1 MKNACSRGSEWRKW
15 DLHFHAPGTKQNDQF
30 KATGGGDVWDE
41 YCRRLHDSDVQA
53 FGITDYFSADCYFS
67 AVTEYR
73 KRYRDCPKIFFPNV
87 ELRTNYVVNRAEEE
101 VNVHLIF
108 NPLQPD
114 HESRIRFFLGALKIT
129 RTDPSDRDV
138 KASELTRTAD
148 FESATTTR
156 EYIRAALVETYGRD
170 ADLLDHVLI
179 VTAANND
186 GIRAKPGVKRKAEV
200 SDELAKFSDAFFG
213 NSGNIEWFLGT
224 SRAEDKSEYTE
235 PKPVLSG
242 CDAHSL
248 ADLDARLGQVVTT
261 STDGVVLEP
270 TWIKADLTF
279 EGLKQIIFEPA
290 NRVFIGAEPDIERR
304 VRENKT
310 RYIESLHINCVEGYR
325 QDQYGAWFCDE
336 KIVLGKELVAIIG
349 NKGSGKSAVTDIIGL
364 LGNSHNQISKGLS
377 GTKPEELFSF
387 LNKEKFLK
395 GVCVAKHFQ
404 GILHWY
410 EGEPDRKLLD
420 AQVAMHLPEK
430 VEYLPQKYLE
440 RICANIAD
448 DEFRATLNEVIFRYV
463 KPQDQHGK
471 KNLDDLIQYRTQ
483 QAQEDIAQKKQ
494 ELHKANANVV
504 AVEKKLT
511 EDYRKELEEK
521 IRLKN
526 EDLEAHVK
534 AKPEEKQNPEAS
546 AGTLSTES
554 AQVDSLA
561 QQIAVLAG
569 QIEQLETEQVAVSAA
584 AEELQQV
591 RQAIEREA
599 GALHGLETRY
609 RDTLTAAGLSFGEI
623 VKLTLD
629 YAALDAAIAAKRQRM
644 QEIEALLITGD
655 EIAAMDAP
663 EGPSAQTVRDAAKT
677 ASLVC
682 QKAALEIQ
690 KAEIVERL
698 GKPAREYQQYL
709 NELRLWTDRE
719 KELRGDDQN
728 PGAETLKGLER
739 ELGNISTLYPDN
751 LRTAYAERERISK
764 EVFSRK
770 RGLTL
775 FYNAVKQSIDGEIA
789 KCREHLGEYDISIE
803 AGLRFNPSFFDE
815 FLKFINQGA
824 RGSFHGQEEGRTK
837 LREVTD
843 AVTDWQDEQQVFAAL
858 AAIVEALHADKR
870 EDVTPQNAARDV
882 FKQMKGQKPVQELY
896 DYLFGF
902 DYLGTKY
909 DLKVDGKDLSELSP
923 GERGGLLLI
932 FYLMLDRQD
941 IPLVIDQPEDNLDN
955 KSVYEILV
963 TFIKQAKKRRQ
974 IILVTHNP
982 NLAVVADAEQIIH
995 VSIDK
1000 KDGKHDF
1007 AFFSGAIENNRVNRA
1022 VVDILEGTLPA
1033 FDNRRLKY
1041 RKQERGAARAK
1052 TAEPPA

>member
-1 MKNACSRGSEWRKW
+1 MNSANCSRGSVWRKW
-15 DLHFHAPGTKQNDQF
+15 DLHLHAPGTKQNDQF
-30 KATGGGDVWDE
+30 KSPDGSDVWDE

-53 FGITDYFSADCYFS
+53 FGVADYFSADGYSS
-67 AVTEYR
+67 AREKY
-73 KRYRDCPKIFFPNV
+73 KERYPNSTKVFFPNI
-87 ELRTNYVVNRAEEE
+87 ELRTNYVVNKAEQE

-108 NPLQPD
+108 NPFLAD
-114 HESRIRFFLGALKIT
+114 HQGRIKSFLSALKIT
-129 RTDPSDRDV
+129 KTDSVDRDI
-138 KASELTRTAD
+138 KASELSQTHD
-148 FESATTTR
+148 FEGATTTR
-156 EYIRAALVETYGRD
+156 EYIRNALTDTYGRD
-170 ADLLDHVLI
+170 ADLLDCVLI

-186 GIRAKPGVKRKAEV
+186 GIRAKAGIKRKAV
-200 SDELAKFSDAFFG
+200 ISDELDKFSDAFFG
-213 NSGNIEWFLGT
+213 NARNVDYFRSTN
-224 SRAEDKSEYTE
+224 RAEDKQEYTD

-248 ADLDARLGQVVTT
+248 ADLDEKLGQVV
-261 STDGVVLEP
+261 SDATDGIVHEP

-279 EGLKQIIFEPA
+279 EGLKQIIFEPG

-325 QDQYGAWFCDE
+325 QDQHGAWFCDE

-364 LGNSHNQISKGLS
+364 LGNNHNQMSKGLS
-377 GTKPEELFSF
+377 GAKSEELFSF

-395 GVCVAKHFQ
+395 GGCAKHFL
-404 GILHWY
+404 GVLNWY
-410 EGEPDRKLLD
+410 EGESDQKLLD
-420 AQVAMHLPEK
+420 AQVATHLPEK

-494 ELHKANANVV
+494 EFHQANANVV

-526 EDLEAHVK
+526 EDLEAHAN

-546 AGTLSTES
+546 PRTPSTES
-554 AQVDSLA
+554 TQVEQLTQRIAELA
-561 QQIAVLAG
+561 DQIA
-569 QIEQLETEQVAVSAA
+569 QLEAEQVAVSASV
-584 AEELQQV
+584 EELQQV
-591 RQAIEREA
+591 RQVIEREA
-599 GALHGLETRY
+599 SALTGLESKY
-609 RDTLTAAGLSFGEI
+609 QDTLAADGLSFVQI
-623 VKLTLD
+623 VKVTLD
-629 YAALDAAIAAKRQRM
+629 YTALDAVVMQKEQRLRQ
-644 QEIEALLITGD
+644 IEALLLTGE
-655 EIAAMDAP
+655 EISTMGGDDDA
-663 EGPSAQTVRDAAKT
+663 SAQLARGAAIA

-682 QKAALEIQ
+682 QKAALEEQ
-690 KAEIVERL
+690 KTEIIERL

-709 NELRLWTDRE
+709 NELRLWIEKE
-719 KELRGDDQN
+719 KELRGDGQN
-728 PGAETLKGLER
+728 PGAETLKGLEK
-739 ELGNISTLYPDN
+739 ELGNVNTLYPQS

-764 EVFSRK
+764 EVFSKK
-770 RGLTL
+770 RALTQ
-775 FYNAVKQSIDGEIA
+775 FYNTVKHSIDGEIA
-789 KCREHLGEYDISIE
+789 KCREHLGEYNISIE

-815 FLKFINQGA
+815 FLKFINQSA
-824 RGSFHGQEEGRTK
+824 VGSFRGQEEGRAM
-837 LREVTD
+837 LRRFTD
-843 AVTDWQDEQQVFAAL
+843 SVTDWEDEQQVFAAL
-858 AAIVEALHADKR
+858 RAIVEALHTDRR
-870 EDVTPQNAARDV
+870 EDFSPLNAARDV

-909 DLKVDGKDLSELSP
+909 DLKVDDKDLSELSP
-923 GERGGLLLI
+923 GERGGLLLV

-963 TFIKQAKKRRQ
+963 TFIKQAKERRQ

-1007 AFFSGAIENNRVNRA
+1007 DFFSGAIEEPRINQA

-1041 RKQERGAARAK
+1041 RKQRRAV
-1052 TAEPPA
+1052 

>member
-1 MKNACSRGSEWRKW
+1 MTNTWPRGSEWRKW

-30 KATGGGDVWDE
+30 KVTGGGEVWDE

-53 FGITDYFSADCYFS
+53 FGITDYFSADGYF
-67 AVTEYR
+67 AARDKYKE
-73 KRYRDCPKIFFPNV
+73 RYPGSEKVFFPNI
-87 ELRTNYVVNRAEEE
+87 ELRTNDVVNREQEE
-101 VNVHLIF
+101 VNIHLLF
-108 NPLQPD
+108 NPFRHD
-114 HESRIRFFLGALKIT
+114 HADKIRSFLDSLKT
-129 RTDPSDRDV
+129 NKTDSAGRHV
-138 KASELTRTAD
+138 KAIELKHENDYAA
-148 FESATTTR
+148 ATTTR
-156 EYIRAALVETYGRD
+156 AFIQAALEDTYGKG
-170 ADLLDHVLI
+170 ADLLDCVLI
-179 VTAANND
+179 ITAANND
-186 GIRAKPGVKRKAEV
+186 GIRAERGKKRKLLIT
-200 SDELAKFSDAFFG
+200 DELDKFSDAFFG
-213 NSGNIEWFLGT
+213 NAGNVEYFLQT
-224 SRAEDKSEYTE
+224 SRAEDKEEHTD

-248 ADLDARLGQVVTT
+248 ADLDEKLGQVVSDATH
-261 STDGVVLEP
+261 GIVHEP
-270 TWIKADLTF
+270 TWIKADLSF

-304 VRENKT
+304 VRENRT
-310 RYIESLHINCVEGYR
+310 RYIESLHISCVDGYR
-325 QDQYGAWFCDE
+325 QDQHGAWFCDE
-336 KIVLGKELVAIIG
+336 RIVLGKELVAIIG

-364 LGNSHNQISKGLS
+364 LGNSHNQMSKGLS
-377 GTKPEELFSF
+377 GAKPEELFSF
-387 LNKEKFLK
+387 LNKEKFIK
-395 GVCVAKHFQ
+395 GGCAKHFL
-404 GILHWY
+404 GALNWY
-410 EGEPDRKLLD
+410 EGEPDRRPLD
-420 AQVAMHLPEK
+420 AQVATHLPEK

-494 ELHKANANVV
+494 ELHRANASVV
-504 AVEKKLT
+504 AIEKKLT
-511 EDYRKELEEK
+511 EDYRKELEER
-521 IRLKN
+521 IRLKK
-526 EDLEAHVK
+526 EDLDAHAN
-534 AKPEEKQNPEAS
+534 AKPAEKQNPEAS
-546 AGTLSTES
+546 AGTASTES
-554 AQVDSLA
+554 TQV
-561 QQIAVLAG
+561 
-569 QIEQLETEQVAVSAA
+569 EQLTQRITALAEQITQLESERVAVSASV
-584 AEELQQV
+584 EELQQV

-599 GALHGLETRY
+599 GALAALETKY
-609 RDTLTAAGLSFGEI
+609 QDTLAAAGLTFGQI

-629 YAALDAAIAAKRQRM
+629 YTALEAAVTRKEQRL
-644 QEIEALLITGD
+644 QQIEALLLTEE
-655 EIAAMDAP
+655 EIAAMDGDDDA
-663 EGPSAQTVRDAAKT
+663 SMQTARDAAT
-677 ASLVC
+677 AASLVC
-682 QKAALEIQ
+682 QKTALEAQ
-690 KAEIVERL
+690 KSEIVERL

-709 NELRLWTDRE
+709 NELRLWTDKE

-728 PGAETLKGLER
+728 PGDETLKGLER
-739 ELGNISTLYPDN
+739 ELGNVAALYPDR
-751 LRTAYAERERISK
+751 LRAAYAERERISK
-764 EVFSRK
+764 EVFGRK
-770 RGLTL
+770 RALTQ
-775 FYNAVKQSIDGEIA
+775 FYNAVKHSIDSEIA

-815 FLKFINQGA
+815 FLKFINQTA
-824 RGSFHGQEEGRTK
+824 AGSFRGQEDGRAM
-837 LREVTD
+837 LRRFTD
-843 AVTDWQDEQQVFAAL
+843 SVTDWEDEQHVFAAL
-858 AAIVEALHADKR
+858 AAIVEALHTDRR
-870 EDVTPQNAARDV
+870 EDVSPPNPARDV

-1007 AFFSGAIENNRVNRA
+1007 DFFSGAIEDGRVNRT

-1041 RKQERGAARAK
+1041 RKQRRGASRTSA
-1052 TAEPPA
+1052 AEAGE